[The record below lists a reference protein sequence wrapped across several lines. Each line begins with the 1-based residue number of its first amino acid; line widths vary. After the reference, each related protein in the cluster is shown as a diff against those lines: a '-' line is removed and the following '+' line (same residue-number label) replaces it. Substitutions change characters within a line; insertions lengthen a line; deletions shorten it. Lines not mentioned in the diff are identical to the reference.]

1 MTSEQN
7 IKTIKDKLPPQN
19 VEAEQ
24 SVLGALLIDKEA
36 ITKVAD
42 FLVFDDFYRPVHQKI
57 YATMLEL
64 YQRHEP
70 IDILNL
76 TNRLKEKNLLQDIG
90 GTTYLS
96 SLANLVPTASHVASY
111 AKIIQQK
118 RILRDLIS
126 ASYNIAELGYQEERE
141 MEEVLDEVE
150 QKIFQV
156 TQRSVGEQFRPI
168 KPDLVEAFTRI
179 EKLHRGEKPLR
190 GVSTGFPALD
200 SKLSGL
206 QRSDLIILA
215 ARPSLGKT
223 TLALDIA
230 RNAALRE
237 NVSVGIFSLEMSRDQ
252 LVDRLLSAES
262 GVDLW
267 RIRTG
272 KLNDETD
279 FDLLHQGINR
289 LSVAPIYI
297 EDSSSSNIMRI
308 RTMARRLQAERS
320 LDLIIVD
327 YLQLIMPRDNRNNN
341 IVQQITEISRGLKA
355 LARELNVPI
364 LAVSQLSRAIEQR
377 DHKLPRLSD
386 LRESGSIEQDAD
398 IVMFIYRKDRDKPED
413 ELSEEEKNTAEIII
427 AKHRNGPLGTIR
439 LKFIPEL
446 VTFRPIDET
455 FQNES
460 ADFNPNSVFE

>member
-1 MTSEQN
+1 MASEPQE
-7 IKTIKDKLPPQN
+7 KKMQDKLPPQN

-24 SVLGALLIDKEA
+24 SVLGSLLIDKEA
-36 ITKVAD
+36 IIKVAD
-42 FLVFDDFYRPVHQKI
+42 FLEPLDFYRPIHQKI
-57 YATMLEL
+57 YTAILEL

-70 IDILNL
+70 IDILSL
-76 TNRLKEKNLLQDIG
+76 TNRLKEKNLLQEIG
-90 GTTYLS
+90 GTTYLA
-96 SLANLVPTASHVASY
+96 SLANSVPTASHIVSY

-141 MEEVLDEVE
+141 VEDVLDEVE

-156 TQRSVGEQFRPI
+156 TQRSVGEQFRVI

-190 GVSTGFPALD
+190 GLSTGFAALD
-200 SKLSGL
+200 AKLSGL
-206 QRSDLIILA
+206 QRSDLIVLA

-230 RNAALRE
+230 RNVALKE
-237 NVSVGIFSLEMSRDQ
+237 QVPVGIFSFEMSRDQ
-252 LVDRLLSAES
+252 LVDRLISAES

-272 KLNDETD
+272 RLNEETD
-279 FDLLHQGINR
+279 FDLLHRGIDH
-289 LSVAPIYI
+289 LSNAPIYI
-297 EDSSSSNIMRI
+297 EDSPSSNIMRI
-308 RTMARRLQAERS
+308 RTMARRLQAERG
-320 LDLIIVD
+320 LGLLVVD
-327 YLQLIMPRDNRNNN
+327 YLQLIMPRDNRNNSL
-341 IVQQITEISRGLKA
+341 VQQITEISRGLKA
-355 LARELNVPI
+355 LSRELNVPI
-364 LAVSQLSRAIEQR
+364 LAVSQLSRAVEQR

-398 IVMFIYRKDRDKPED
+398 IVMFIYRKDREKPED

-427 AKHRNGPLGTIR
+427 AKHRNGPLGRIR
-439 LKFIPEL
+439 LKFVPEL

-455 FQNES
+455 LRGEDES
-460 ADFNPNSVFE
+460 DISSVFE